1 MLEYTHASE
10 IGSLPAPEAN
20 GSRVSASTPGVS
32 VVIPC
37 YNEEHFIGRVL
48 ESLSQQYSAE
58 QFEIIV
64 VDGMSIDHTR
74 DVLAQF
80 VAAHPRLKI
89 RLVDNPRRAIPA
101 ALNLGVSV
109 AQGDVIVRMDAHSIP
124 SPDYI
129 RRAVELLR
137 RPDVA
142 VVGMP
147 WRIRPGAD
155 TLTARAIALAVAHPF
170 GIGDAEYRVAGS
182 GTESEFVDTVP
193 FGVFGKKLW
202 QELGGFNEEL
212 LANEDY
218 DFNYRVRQSGGGVL
232 LDTSGHCTY
241 FARATFGALAR
252 QYFRYGLWK
261 ALMVKLHPRSIKL
274 RQLAAPLFVLSLAGL
289 TLLGW
294 WLAPARWVLAAV
306 LAAYT
311 LLAFVSA
318 LQLLRRDRDVRLLPL
333 IPVGFLLIHLGWGIG
348 FLSGLLCTAPT
359 RKRRPGA
366 KSEMRV
372 RLVKEE
378 GNSVSR

>member
-20 GSRVSASTPGVS
+20 GSRVSVSTPRVS

-37 YNEEHFIGRVL
+37 YNEERFIGRVL

-58 QFEIIV
+58 QSEIIV

-80 VAAHPRLKI
+80 VAAHPGLKI

-101 ALNLGVSV
+101 ALNLGVSA

-124 SPDYI
+124 SPDYV
-129 RRAVELLR
+129 RLAVELLR
-137 RPDVA
+137 RPEVS
-142 VVGMP
+142 VVGMTC
-147 WRIRPGAD
+147 RIRPGAD
-155 TLTARAIALAVAHPF
+155 TLTARAIALAAAHPF
-170 GIGDAEYRVAGS
+170 GIGDAKYRLAGS
-182 GTESEFVDTVP
+182 GTETEFVDTVP

-232 LDTSGHCTY
+232 LANSGHCTY
-241 FARATFGALAR
+241 FARATFVALAR

-274 RQLAAPLFVLSLAGL
+274 RQLAAPVFVLSLTGL

-306 LAAYT
+306 IAAYT
-311 LLAFVSA
+311 LLAFISA
-318 LQLLRRDRDVRLLPL
+318 LQLLRRDREVRLLPL

-348 FLSGLLCTAPT
+348 FLRGLLRAAPK
-359 RKRRPGA
+359 KRGPPVENA
-366 KSEMRV
+366 S
-372 RLVKEE
+372 
-378 GNSVSR
+378 